1 MKKIALTL
9 FVVFAMTM
17 AFGQKNVRQSASNYL
32 KDGKLDKAMEAI
44 NQCIL
49 DPSTAQDARAW
60 FIRGNI
66 YLEIANTQDEKFK
79 ALDSDPMTKS
89 IDSYKKAVEFDP
101 KKEYFDDILA
111 KLNWQRN
118 NYYNAAVEAYNKR
131 EYKDAMSN
139 FAKGAEV
146 IEASG
151 IADTLSLLNAATCA
165 SLANEKAAAKDY
177 YLKLIKGNYKSL
189 NLYVALSDIYRQE
202 QDSANAL
209 KYVRMGQ
216 KEYQNDLRL
225 LLTETNIYLTFN
237 DTKKALT
244 NLEIA
249 RKKDSSNYSVYF
261 ALGTIYDNLSNDS
274 TKSEAVRSDA
284 FDQAIRTY
292 KEALRLNPEYFEA
305 NYNLGA
311 MFVNKAAG
319 INDEANRLP
328 LDATAQFDKL
338 KKEAVSYLEKALPYL
353 ENASVV
359 QPYDLNTLYSLKQI
373 YARTNHNDKLKDIQ
387 DKINEAQQKK

>member
-274 TKSEAVRSDA
+274 TKTEAVRSEA
-284 FDQAIRTY
+284 FDHAIRTY

-338 KKEAVSYLEKALPYL
+338 KKEADSYLEKALPYL
-353 ENASVV
+353 EKASVL
-359 QPYDLNTLYSLKQI
+359 QPDDLNTLYSLKQI